1 MDERAQQTRSL
12 EPGPKRQNGG
22 GRKTEVDGQ
31 PEGLKQDNWSKEEKP
46 EGNYHMIGDRT
57 ARNVGEISSELPH
70 RRHWCS
76 RSQGP
81 KSQSEEVRA
90 PVVAKKW
97 VTTMEPR
104 GAGK

>member
-1 MDERAQQTRSL
+1 MLDKREVLSQD
-12 EPGPKRQNGG
+12 PKRQDDG
-22 GRKTEVDGQ
+22 GRKTEVYGQ
-31 PEGLKQDNWSKEEKP
+31 PEGLKQSDWSKEERP
-46 EGNYHMIGDRT
+46 EGNYHMFGDRT

-76 RSQGP
+76 ARKGRTAN
-81 KSQSEEVRA
+81 SEEVRA
-90 PVVAKKW
+90 PVVATKW